1 MAQTHE
7 ASEKAAPRRAAPE
20 TADDDLGEV
29 SEELTALR
37 AIVEGTAH
45 HTGEAYFES
54 LVRHLATA
62 VGTRY
67 AFVAEFAGGT
77 RARTLAFW
85 FRDRITD
92 NVEWDVIGTPC
103 ADVVRGN
110 LCHHPSGVKLK
121 FPDDKP
127 LVDWGIES
135 YLGVPLCDAK
145 GEHLGHL
152 AAFDEQP
159 MPAEP
164 RKLFTMRIFAAR
176 AAAELERL
184 RYEKQ
189 LRESEVRY
197 RDLFEEA
204 PIGYV
209 QEDLESRFISANRT
223 AIRILGLKPD
233 EVVGTV
239 GMSLVADTP
248 ENKPRIREAFAS
260 IGQGTRTGG
269 VVIELRRKDDGR
281 PIWVQWYSKPEPN
294 GEYTRTVLVDITDR
308 VLAEQEKV
316 RLLEQ
321 NLYLQEEIKGSNNFE
336 EIVGQSPALTAVLDN
351 VRRVAVTDSTVLIM
365 GETGTGKEL
374 IARAIHSNSPRKD
387 KPLIK
392 INCAALPAGLVES
405 ELFGHEKG
413 AFTGA
418 IARRVGRFE
427 LAHGGTI
434 FLDEIGELPADA
446 QAKLLRVLQEREF
459 ERVGGTAP
467 INVDVHVLAATNR
480 DLLKAVREKTFRED
494 LYYRLSVFPVQLP
507 PLRDR
512 KEDIPPLALFL
523 VNKFAARIGRRID
536 GVDKET
542 MRRLVSYP
550 WPGNVRELENV
561 IERAVILA
569 AGATLM
575 IGPDVLPVNVG
586 TMAYDAQAPEQPA
599 TLEAN
604 EREHILTVLGQTGW
618 VVEGARGAAK
628 ILGLHPNTLRSRM
641 KKLGIRRP
649 PRAFVAPHD
658 IS

>member
-1 MAQTHE
+1 MSDTPAIPD
-7 ASEKAAPRRAAPE
+7 SPSNDDIAA
-20 TADDDLGEV
+20 LC
-29 SEELTALR
+29 
-37 AIVEGTAH
+37 AIVKGTAH
-45 HTGEAYFES
+45 DTGEAFLQS

-85 FRDRITD
+85 FRDRMTD
-92 NVEWDVIGTPC
+92 NIEWDVTGTPC
-103 ADVVRGN
+103 EEVVRGS
-110 LCHHPSGVKLK
+110 LCHHPSGVRVK
-121 FPDDKP
+121 FPDDKL

-135 YLGVPLCDAK
+135 YLGVPLRNAK

-152 AAFDEQP
+152 AVFDEQP
-159 MPAEP
+159 LSAQP
-164 RKLFTMRIFAAR
+164 RKLFALHISAAR

-184 RYEKQ
+184 RYEKAI
-189 LRESEVRY
+189 LEREERY
-197 RDLFEEA
+197 RDLFDEA

-209 QEDLESRFISANRT
+209 QEDLDSRFINANRA
-223 AIRILGLKPD
+223 AIRMLGLKPH

-248 ENKPRIREAFAS
+248 ENKHRVHEVFTS
-260 IGQGTRTGG
+260 IGQGSGRGD

-281 PIWVQWYSKPEPN
+281 PVWVQWYSSPEPN
-294 GEYTRTVLVDITDR
+294 GKYTRTVLVDITER
-308 VLAEQEKV
+308 VLAEQERV
-316 RLLEQ
+316 RLQEQ
-321 NLYLQEEIKGSNNFE
+321 NLYLQEEIKGIHNFE
-336 EIVGQSPALTAVLDN
+336 EIIGQSPALTAVLEN
-351 VRRVAVTDSTVLIM
+351 VRRVAATDSTVLIT

-374 IARAIHSNSPRKD
+374 IARAVHSSSRRKAR
-387 KPLIK
+387 PLIK

-427 LAHGGTI
+427 LAQGGTI

-459 ERVGGTAP
+459 DRIGGSGP
-467 INVDVHVLAATNR
+467 IRVDVRVLAATNR

-512 KEDIPPLALFL
+512 QEDIPPLVLFL
-523 VNKFAARIGRRID
+523 VNKFAMRVGKRID

-542 MRRLVSYP
+542 MRRLLSYS

-561 IERAVILA
+561 IERGVILA
-569 AGATLM
+569 NGSTLQ
-575 IGPDVLPVNVG
+575 IDPDILAPGPPLANALPEC
-586 TMAYDAQAPEQPA
+586 TMQGV
-599 TLEAN
+599 
-604 EREHILTVLGQTGW
+604 ERDHILNVLKQTRG
-618 VVEGARGAAK
+618 VVGGPRGMPRFSTSIPIPFAA
-628 ILGLHPNTLRSRM
+628 
-641 KKLGIRRP
+641 
-649 PRAFVAPHD
+649 A
-658 IS
+658 

>member
-1 MAQTHE
+1 MTQTHE
-7 ASEKAAPRRAAPE
+7 ASKKAAPRRAAPE
-20 TADDDLGEV
+20 TADNALVEV
-29 SEELTALR
+29 SEELTTLR
-37 AIVEGTAH
+37 AIVEGTAA
-45 HTGEAYFES
+45 HTGEAYFGS

-67 AFVAEFAGGT
+67 AFVAEFAGGM

-103 ADVVRGN
+103 EDVVRGN
-110 LCHHPSGVKLK
+110 LCHHPSGVRLK

-127 LVDWGIES
+127 LVEWGIES
-135 YLGVPLCDAK
+135 YLGVPLCDTN
-145 GEHLGHL
+145 GEHLGHV
-152 AAFDEQP
+152 AVFDERP

-176 AAAELERL
+176 AATELERL

-233 EVVGTV
+233 EVVGTI
-239 GMSLVADTP
+239 GKSLVADTP
-248 ENKPRIREAFAS
+248 ENKQRVREAFAS
-260 IGQGTRTGG
+260 VGQGTSTGG

-294 GEYTRTVLVDITDR
+294 GKYTRTVIVDITDR

-374 IARAIHSNSPRKD
+374 IARAIHSNSRRKD

-418 IARRVGRFE
+418 LARRVGRFE
-427 LAHGGTI
+427 LAQGGTI

-459 ERVGGTAP
+459 DRVGGSAP
-467 INVDVHVLAATNR
+467 IRVDVRVLAATNR
-480 DLLKAVREKTFRED
+480 DLLKAVREKSFRED
-494 LYYRLSVFPVQLP
+494 LYYRLSVFPLQLP

-512 KEDIPPLALFL
+512 RDDIPPLALFL
-523 VNKFAARIGRRID
+523 VNKFASRIGKRID
-536 GVDKET
+536 GVGKET
-542 MRRLVSYP
+542 MGRLLAYA
-550 WPGNVRELENV
+550 WPGNVRELENI

-569 AGATLM
+569 NETILEIDPKILSLAGPTAGASQDL
-575 IGPDVLPVNVG
+575 
-586 TMAYDAQAPEQPA
+586 
-599 TLEAN
+599 TLEGM
-604 EREHILTVLGQTGW
+604 ERDHIVKVLKQTDG
-618 VVEGARGAAK
+618 VVDGPRGAAK
-628 ILGLHPNTLRSRM
+628 ILDLHPNTLRSRM
-641 KKLGIRRP
+641 KKLGISRN
-649 PRAFVAPHD
+649 AQGA
-658 IS
+658 S